1 MNNEITK
8 LIENFR
14 NDYPCDEA
22 VASRVIEP
30 YVEFIGDEIVEQ
42 AARVLLL
49 GENLL
54 LSGPKATGKNILA
67 ENLAWMFGRPV
78 YTVSFN
84 ANTDSS
90 ALIGTDTFRG
100 GEVSLRPGVVSEAAK
115 NGGFCILDEINMAK
129 NDAVAVLHSVLDYRR
144 LIDVPGYDMIKMHPA
159 ARFIATMNYGYA
171 GTRELNEALVSR
183 FSVIQ
188 MPALSDD
195 KLATLLKREAPGA
208 SEAELKNCVGLF
220 MDLHEKAVNG
230 EISPNAVD
238 LRGLISALR
247 LCENGMA
254 AKDAVTLCITNKCFD
269 DYEHTLVD
277 DIVMSRFA

>member
-1 MNNEITK
+1 MNKETER
-8 LIENFR
+8 LIEGFIKEYK
-14 NDYPCDEA
+14 DDGA
-22 VASRVIEP
+22 ASGRLIKP
-30 YVEFIGDEIVEQ
+30 YVEFIGDEIIEQ

-67 ENLAWMFGRPV
+67 ENLAWMFRRPV

-90 ALIGTDTFRG
+90 ALIGTDTFTG
-100 GEVSLRPGVVSEAAK
+100 GEVRLRPGVVSEAAK
-115 NGGFCILDEINMAK
+115 NGGFCVLDEINMAK

-144 LIDVPGYDMIKMHPA
+144 LIDVPGYDLIPMHPA

-183 FSVIQ
+183 FSVIK
-188 MPALSDD
+188 MPALSDER
-195 KLATLLKREAPGA
+195 LAELLRREAPGA
-208 SEAELKNCVGLF
+208 SDAELNNCVGLF

-230 EISPNAVD
+230 EISPNSVD
-238 LRGLISALR
+238 LRGVITALKLI
-247 LCENGMA
+247 ENGMA
-254 AKDAVTLCITNKCFD
+254 ARDAITICITNKCFD

>member
-100 GEVSLRPGVVSEAAK
+100 GEVSLRPGVVS
-115 NGGFCILDEINMAK
+115 
-129 NDAVAVLHSVLDYRR
+129 
-144 LIDVPGYDMIKMHPA
+144 
-159 ARFIATMNYGYA
+159 
-171 GTRELNEALVSR
+171 
-183 FSVIQ
+183 
-188 MPALSDD
+188 
-195 KLATLLKREAPGA
+195 
-208 SEAELKNCVGLF
+208 
-220 MDLHEKAVNG
+220 
-230 EISPNAVD
+230 
-238 LRGLISALR
+238 
-247 LCENGMA
+247 
-254 AKDAVTLCITNKCFD
+254 
-269 DYEHTLVD
+269 
-277 DIVMSRFA
+277 